1 MRNAWELPSFS
12 VSHWTVIC
20 NRGNIKHI
28 FTLKTLICLIITATE
43 REDRSCTKLAEFGHC
58 VDQVQT
64 VVRVFLDHRIEPQV
78 QFLQILQLVQRKD
91 VLQRRQ
97 SVIVQIQC
105 LQHLQ
110 TLNALQTSAQQTYN
124 YIYRWF
130 VYSHMSIPVKH
141 LLTLWYVNKLIYK
154 KLL

>member
-1 MRNAWELPSFS
+1 MHESCLSFS

-43 REDRSCTKLAEFGHC
+43 REDRWCTKLVEFGHC

-124 YIYRWF
+124 YIYRL
-130 VYSHMSIPVKH
+130 IC
-141 LLTLWYVNKLIYK
+141 LLTYEYTSKTSTHCMICIVWVMLIN
-154 KLL
+154 